1 MRLLRLSG
9 RSRLLSLLFVL
20 TLGGAQSAQAL
31 ELRRITPA
39 GEDVDAG
46 QQITLSFDR
55 DVVPLGRMERTADE
69 VPVTI
74 SPDIACEW
82 RWLDPKVLAC
92 QLPRDERLLPAT
104 RYTVKLGADLEAEDG
119 TRLAQ
124 RVTHVFI
131 TARPTVRYASPGGWG
146 SPTRP
151 VVQVRFSQ
159 PVTAASVAAS
169 LRFDDVAVK
178 VEPSL
183 FDARTP
189 FYTPDGEAREQWSV
203 YPAAPLRADR
213 DYALRVV
220 PGLRSALGTE
230 QGVERRRITK
240 LHTFPEFRWRGFS
253 CTVDGKRKTF
263 GPGASTPAC
272 EPLSPIQLEFSS
284 PVAPAA
290 VGAAIRLSP
299 DPLAGRGDFDA
310 WAAADKEVELRGY
323 NRADETYSV
332 TLPYPWKAASR
343 YRVRLDA
350 GLKDGFDRALGA
362 PVELSLQTGHRDP
375 ALHLQHPQA
384 VVEQGI
390 DSELPLVVTN
400 LERIDF
406 SYDRLTAQ
414 GLETG
419 QTTQRVIEGPRDIA
433 YAVEA
438 GVRDLLQG
446 RSGAVHGAL
455 RTHPRTT
462 PPDRDAPEFFAEV
475 TPWQVHLKLGHVNS
489 LAWVSDLQ
497 TGAPV
502 VDAKVEIY
510 PAARA
515 GLAPAADHT
524 PANAQTDEHGLAW
537 LPGTRELD
545 PELKHRGWAAAT
557 PLMARVSRGADIA
570 VLPLDYD
577 FQVDVYRASN
587 HEISSWQ
594 RRRNGHLRSWGT
606 TAQGVYRA
614 GDRIQYKL
622 YVRDAAGSVLSA
634 APEAHYALQ
643 VFDPTGSVVHE
654 RETVTLDA
662 YGAAHGEFK
671 LPPQAAV
678 GWYRFELEVG
688 EGDATRRFQPLR
700 VLVSDFTPASYHVST
715 ELAAAS
721 AKPQQSLEA
730 RISASLHGGGPY
742 GEAPARITARITP
755 QPFEPKTPQ
764 TFGFRFDSDDGA
776 ERDVI
781 VLPARQGRTD
791 VNGAYATRLDV
802 PDGGIAYGR
811 LITEGSVRDDRG
823 RSIAA
828 SASIPY
834 TARDRLIGLR
844 YRGWLLDAGKAAS
857 VDWLV
862 VDTAGQPA
870 AGSPSYIK
878 VEREQT
884 GVARVLGP
892 GNAYLPQ
899 YTSEWLEVAVCKG
912 RSTATAGRCVFTPDE
927 AGSYRITAMVLDS
940 EKRLQQTRLYLYARG
955 PQYVVW
961 QQRPDLSLEL
971 SPEQAANAVGDT
983 ARYLVKNPYPGAQA
997 LITVE
1002 RYGVLDAW
1010 VQTLEGNTPVIEIPV
1025 KPEYL
1030 PGAYV
1035 CVVVMSPRAAPP
1047 PKDGPDL
1054 GKPSFRMGYAQMPV
1068 SDPHKRIDVTVT
1080 PQAERYRPGDRVNV
1094 SLAARPHQA
1103 GAALAPVQ
1111 YAVAVL
1117 DDAVFDLIQDGENY
1131 FDPYGGLL
1139 QLDPL
1144 DLNNYGLLTRLI
1156 GRQKIENKGASPGGD
1171 GGAALSL
1178 RSVEKFVAYWNP
1190 ALDADAQ
1197 GQAHFEFEA
1206 PDNLTHWRVLA
1217 LAVTAQDR
1225 LGLGSGKL
1233 AVSKDIE
1240 LRPAMPNQVLGG
1252 DRFRAGFTVLNRT
1265 QVVREVPV
1273 SIRASGAA
1281 QAQTQETVSLAPFER
1296 RTVFV
1301 DVTVESAGNR
1311 AGTITFEAQAGSGD
1325 DGDALR
1331 HSVAVKPRQPTAA
1344 AADYGLLEAGST
1356 EVPLQTPAPIL
1367 GGEFSLQ
1374 LSPSVLGNVD
1384 GAFEYVRDYPY
1395 QCWEQRLTKAVMA
1408 AHYLRLKPYLDFRWP
1423 EAEQLIR
1430 DTLDNAAAFQ
1440 TEDGGMAFWVP
1451 ETQYESPYLSAYTL
1465 LAFGWLEQAGFAAPN
1480 TVRDKLID
1488 YNQGL
1493 LKKDF
1498 GYGSLDARST
1508 VRAVALVGLKGFD
1521 RLSAADVTR
1530 FAPQLPRMNLFGQAL
1545 MLQAATGLS
1554 APTAQRARELLLS
1567 RADENAGRLWLRDQ
1581 AVNWPASLLGSDNRS
1596 NCAALSALVA
1606 SESADSELPFK
1617 LARAVSQARKHSTHW
1632 YNTQENVWCSKALGD
1647 YAARHESAALALDI
1661 GARLGDTDL
1670 GRARLDDRKAP
1681 PTVLS
1686 APLEASDQV
1695 HRRDL
1700 RIDANGQGRAY
1711 FAAQMRYVEPDGAV
1725 QRRNAGF
1732 EIRRRYERREG
1743 ADWVPMQAPYRLKR
1757 GDLVRVTVDVSVP
1770 GTRYFV
1776 VVDDPVPGGIEPVN
1790 TQLATA
1796 STGDAV
1802 SDDRNAYPYPFY
1814 HRELRFDAVRHY
1826 ADALSAGSYQLQWTG
1841 QAVAEGDFAV
1851 APPRVEA
1858 MYDPDVFGTDVGARL
1873 SVGAGAP

>member
-1 MRLLRLSG
+1 MMRRPPSRFAPWVLLCG
-9 RSRLLSLLFVL
+9 
-20 TLGGAQSAQAL
+20 LGAAQAAHGL

-39 GEDVDAG
+39 GNDVDAG

-69 VPVTI
+69 IPVTI
-74 SPDIACEW
+74 TPAVPCEW

-92 QLPRDERLLPAT
+92 QLPRDARLLEAT
-104 RYTVKLGADLEAEDG
+104 RYTVELDAGLKAEDG
-119 TRLAQ
+119 TRLA
-124 RVTHVFI
+124 RSVTHQFI
-131 TARPTVRYASPGGWG
+131 TARPTVRYTTSGGWASP
-146 SPTRP
+146 TQP
-151 VVQVRFSQ
+151 VLQLRFSQ

-178 VEPSL
+178 VEPKL

-203 YPAAPLRADR
+203 YPEIPLQADR
-213 DYALRVV
+213 DYALRVL
-220 PGLRSALGTE
+220 PGLRSAFGTE
-230 QGVERRRITK
+230 KGIENRRITS
-240 LHTFPEFRWRGFS
+240 LHSFPAFRWRGFS
-253 CTVDGKRKTF
+253 CTVDGGFRRF
-263 GPGASTPAC
+263 GPEDSQSAC
-272 EPLSPIQLEFSS
+272 EPLSPIRLEFSS

-290 VGAAIRLSP
+290 VGAAITVSP
-299 DPLAGRGDFDA
+299 DPLTGRGDFDA
-310 WAAADKEVELRGY
+310 WAAAAEQVDLRRS
-323 NRADETYSV
+323 NRADETYTV
-332 TLPYPWKAASR
+332 TLPYPWKAATH
-343 YRVRLDA
+343 YRITLDA
-350 GLKDGFDRALGA
+350 TLEDGFGRPLAA
-362 PVELSLQTGHRDP
+362 PVELRLQTGHRDP

-400 LERIDF
+400 LDRIDIR
-406 SYDRLTAQ
+406 YDRLTVQ
-414 GLETG
+414 GLDSA
-419 QTTQRVIEGPRDIA
+419 QSAQRVIDGPRDIA

-438 GVRDLLQG
+438 GVRDLLAG
-446 RSGAVHGAL
+446 RSGAVRGSL
-455 RTHPRTT
+455 RTRPQTT

-475 TPWQVHLKLGHVNS
+475 TPWQVHLKLGHDNS

-510 PAARA
+510 AAVLAR
-515 GLAPAADHT
+515 LAPAADSA
-524 PANAQTDEHGLAW
+524 PASAQTDDQGLAW

-545 PELKHRGWAAAT
+545 PELEHLGWSAEA
-557 PLMARVSRGADIA
+557 PLMARVTRGEDIA

-587 HEISSWQ
+587 YEISSWQ
-594 RRRNGHLRSWGT
+594 RRRNGHLRAWGT

-622 YVRDAAGSVLSA
+622 YVRDAAGSGLSA
-634 APEAHYALQ
+634 APEMRYALR
-643 VFDPTGSVVHE
+643 VFDPTNSVVHE
-654 RETVTLDA
+654 RDTVTLDA
-662 YGAAHGEFK
+662 YGAVHGEFK
-671 LPPQAAV
+671 LPPQAVV

-688 EGDATRRFQPLR
+688 EGDATETLQPLR

-721 AKPQQSLEA
+721 AKPQQTLEA
-730 RISASLHGGGPY
+730 RLSASLHGGGPY

-755 QPFEPKTPQ
+755 QTFEPRTPQ
-764 TFGFRFDSDDGA
+764 TFGFQFDSDDGA
-776 ERDVI
+776 ARDVI
-781 VLPARQGRTD
+781 VLPAREGRTD
-791 VNGAYATRLDV
+791 VNGAYATSLDV

-811 LITEGSVRDDRG
+811 LITEASVRDDRG
-823 RSIAA
+823 RSIA
-828 SASIPY
+828 STASIPY

-844 YRGWLLDAGKAAS
+844 YRGWLLDAGKPAS

-862 VDTAGQPA
+862 VDAAGQPA

-899 YTSEWLEVAVCKG
+899 YTREWIEVAVCKG
-912 RSTATAGRCVFTPDE
+912 RSAATASRCGFTPDQ
-927 AGSYRITAMVLDS
+927 AGSYRITAMVRDT
-940 EKRLQQTRLYLYARG
+940 EDRLQQTRLYLYARG
-955 PQYVVW
+955 PQFVVW
-961 QQRPDLSLEL
+961 EDRPDLSLEL
-971 SPEQAANAVGDT
+971 SPEQASNAVGDT

-997 LITVE
+997 LVSVE

-1010 VQTLEGNTPVIEIPV
+1010 VETLEGNTPVVEIPV
-1025 KPEYL
+1025 KPDYL

-1035 CVVVMSPRAAPP
+1035 SVVVLSPRAAPP

-1054 GKPSFRMGYAQMPV
+1054 GKPTFRMGYAQLPV
-1068 SDPHKRIDVTVT
+1068 ADPYKRIDVKVT

-1094 SLAARPHQA
+1094 SLAARPHQV

-1117 DDAVFDLIQDGENY
+1117 DDAVFDLIQDGEDY
-1131 FDPYGGLL
+1131 FDPYDGLL

-1156 GRQKIENKGASPGGD
+1156 GRQKIEKKGASPGGD

-1197 GQAHFEFEA
+1197 GQAQFEFKA
-1206 PDNLTHWRVLA
+1206 PDNLTNWRVLA

-1265 QVVREVPV
+1265 QATREVPV
-1273 SIRASGAA
+1273 TIRASGAA

-1296 RTVFV
+1296 RTVYLNV
-1301 DVTVESAGNR
+1301 ATDTDDNR
-1311 AGTITFEAQAGSGD
+1311 AGTITFEAQAGSGE

-1331 HSVAVKPRQPTAA
+1331 HSVAVKPRRATAT

-1395 QCWEQRLTKAVMA
+1395 LCWEQRITKAVMA
-1408 AHYLRLKPYLDFRWP
+1408 AQYLRLKPYLDFEWP
-1423 EAEQLIR
+1423 QAEQLIR
-1430 DTLDNAAAFQ
+1430 DTLDNAASFQ
-1440 TEDGGMAFWVP
+1440 TGDGGMAFWVP
-1451 ETQYESPYLSAYTL
+1451 ETRYESPYLSAYTL
-1465 LAFGWLEQAGFAAPN
+1465 LAFGWLKQAGFEAPA

-1488 YNQGL
+1488 YNQSL

-1508 VRAVALVGLKGFD
+1508 VRAVSLLGLKGFD

-1530 FAPQLPRMNLFGQAL
+1530 FEPQLPRMNLFGQAL

-1567 RADENAGRLWLRDQ
+1567 HADESAGGLWLRAEQ
-1581 AVNWPASLLGSDNRS
+1581 PAWAVHLLGTDTRS
-1596 NCAALSALVA
+1596 NCAALSALVG

-1617 LARAVSQARKHSTHW
+1617 LARAVTQARKRSTHW
-1632 YNTQENVWCSKALGD
+1632 YNTQENVWCSNALAD
-1647 YAARHESAALALDI
+1647 YAERHEAGPLALDI
-1661 GARLGDTDL
+1661 VARLGDTDL
-1670 GRARLDDRKAP
+1670 GTARLDDRKAP
-1681 PTVLS
+1681 PTLLR
-1686 APLEASDQV
+1686 APLEASDEP

-1700 RIDANGQGRAY
+1700 NIDASGEGRAY
-1711 FAAQMRYVEPDGAV
+1711 FAARMRYVEPDEAV
-1725 QRRNAGF
+1725 KRRNAGF
-1732 EIRRRYERREG
+1732 EIRRQYARRDG
-1743 ADWVPMQAPYRLKR
+1743 DDWVVMQPPYQLNR
-1757 GDLVRVTVDVSVP
+1757 GDLVRVTVKVSVP
-1770 GTRYFV
+1770 ATRFFV

-1796 STGDAV
+1796 STEDAR
-1802 SDDRNAYPYPFY
+1802 SEERNGYPYPFY

-1826 ADALSAGSYQLQWTG
+1826 ADTLTAGSYQLQWTG

-1851 APPRVEA
+1851 APPHVEA
-1858 MYDPDVFGTDVGARL
+1858 MYDPDVFGADVGARMT
-1873 SVGAGAP
+1873 VGAGAP